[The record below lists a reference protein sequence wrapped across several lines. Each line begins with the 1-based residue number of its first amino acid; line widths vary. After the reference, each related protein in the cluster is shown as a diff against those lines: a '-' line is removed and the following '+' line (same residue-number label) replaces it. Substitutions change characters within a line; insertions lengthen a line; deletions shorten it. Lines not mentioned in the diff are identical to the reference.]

1 MTDPTPDERVDTG
14 SPGPSKP
21 DASGTQGPDPAAIG
35 LGLAFVGMVL
45 LTLTPVLGRWAEIPQ
60 SLAVTALGSSL
71 LLIFLGAALGIL
83 AGREK

>member
-1 MTDPTPDERVDTG
+1 MTEDGVSPDGE
-14 SPGPSKP
+14 
-21 DASGTQGPDPAAIG
+21 GTQGTEGADSHAGRGPDPSAIG

-60 SLAVTALGSSL
+60 GLAVTALGSSL